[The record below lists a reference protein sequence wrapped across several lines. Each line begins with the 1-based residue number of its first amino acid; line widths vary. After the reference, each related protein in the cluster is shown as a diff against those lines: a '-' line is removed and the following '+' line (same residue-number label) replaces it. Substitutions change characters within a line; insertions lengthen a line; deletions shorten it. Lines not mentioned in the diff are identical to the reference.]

1 MKKLFAVILTLFIL
15 IFCGAAADAAP
26 QISAHSAILI
36 DAETGRV
43 MFSKSS
49 DERLAMASTT
59 KIITAVTALESDG
72 FDIDRTIEISENAA
86 GVEGSSMYLQKGEK
100 ISMRN
105 LLYGLMLSS
114 GNDAAVA
121 IAEAVSG
128 DEAAFVE
135 LMNKKVGE
143 IGAADTHLSNPNGL
157 PSDEHYSTA
166 HDMAKITA
174 YALKNPIF
182 AEIVATKTHR
192 IDDSGAAYPR
202 VIKNHNKLLSMYDGC
217 IGVKTGFTKTAGR
230 CLVSAARR
238 DNMTLICVTLNA
250 PDDWSDHQNL
260 LNFGFENYKM
270 TTVIGADIPLCRTD
284 VIGSDGKSVAA
295 VPTENIDY
303 PITQTE
309 KSSTELSIYPEI
321 SAPLKKDEKIGEV
334 TVVITDI
341 SSGEEIFKRN
351 VDLVADCDIE
361 CVSKPCSD
369 EGLFQKIKSFF
380 SIWFDILN

>member
-1 MKKLFAVILTLFIL
+1 MKKLLTVALALVILIL
-15 IFCGAAADAAP
+15 SGTSTDAAM

-36 DAETGRV
+36 DARTGRV
-43 MFSKSS
+43 MFSKSP

-59 KIITAVTALESDG
+59 KIITATAALESEN
-72 FDIDRTIEISENAA
+72 FDIDRTIEISERAA

-143 IGAADTHLSNPNGL
+143 IGADNTHLSNPNGL
-157 PSDEHYSTA
+157 PNDEHYSTA
-166 HDMAKITA
+166 RDMAKITA
-174 YALKNPIF
+174 YALKNPTF
-182 AEIVATKTHR
+182 AEIVSAKTRR

-202 VIKNHNKLLSMYDGC
+202 VIKNHNRLLSMYDGC
-217 IGVKTGFTKTAGR
+217 IGVKTGFTKAAGR

-238 DNMTLICVTLNA
+238 DDMTLVCVTLNA
-250 PDDWSDHQNL
+250 PDDWNDHQNL
-260 LNFGFENYKM
+260 LDYGFENYKM
-270 TTVIGADIPLCRTD
+270 TTVIGTGIPLCRTE
-284 VIGSDGKSVAA
+284 VIGSDGKSVAV
-295 VPTENIDY
+295 VPTEDIKY
-303 PITQTE
+303 PISQTD
-309 KSSTELSIYPEI
+309 KSSTEISIYPEI
-321 SAPLKKDEKIGEV
+321 SAPLKKGEKIGEI
-334 TVVITDI
+334 TVVINDI
-341 SSGEEIFKRN
+341 SSGSELYRKTTE
-351 VDLVADCDIE
+351 LVSDCDIE

-369 EGLFQKIKSFF
+369 ESIFQKIKSVF
-380 SIWFDILN
+380 SVWFKILN